1 MFRAPPPERRRRRD
15 LVAAGLVV
23 AVLAGL
29 AVALAA
35 TSDGAGTTSRPA
47 AVAVEPPVPA
57 AGAPAAFGPAW
68 TVPSPGTPVPVVAG
82 PAVVTAEGSTVVGR
96 DATTG
101 DERWSYARDLPLC
114 TVGAGFP
121 GVEVGRVL
129 AVYANEDPGADE
141 ASGDGPYCSEV
152 SMLRGDTGA
161 RVGARNPDSRPG
173 TRLLADDTSVLSTG
187 TDHLEVWRSDLVR
200 TLEYGDVPAQEQVGR
215 QPRPDCTYG
224 SAALGGRR
232 VAVIERCPGEQADRL
247 TVLAADGEDGAEK
260 PEERFS
266 VPLPGSG
273 ATVVAVSEEQVA
285 VALDD
290 PALPDPSR
298 LVVFDATGTAT
309 SVTELDPP
317 AAAADPPGG
326 VAPTSADDS
335 HRYWFTGSSV
345 VALDATELALL
356 WTLPDALG
364 PPVRYGIDLI
374 VPVPGGVRVV
384 DATRGTPGR
393 LLPVERAD
401 PAAPVGLAVLGD
413 VLLEQRGDQLVALT
427 PSA

>member
-1 MFRAPPPERRRRRD
+1 MFRAPPPERRRHRD

-29 AVALAA
+29 VVALAA
-35 TSDGAGTTSRPA
+35 TSDVAGTTSRPA
-47 AVAVEPPVPA
+47 AAAVEPPVPA
-57 AGAPAAFGPAW
+57 AGAPAAFGTAW
-68 TVPSPGTPVPVVAG
+68 TAPSPGTPLPVVAG

-114 TVGAGFP
+114 TVGAAFP
-121 GVEVGRVL
+121 GVEAGRVL
-129 AVYANEDPGADE
+129 AVYANDDLGGTDGT
-141 ASGDGPYCSEV
+141 GDGPYCSEV
-152 SMLRGDTGA
+152 TMLRGDTGA

-173 TRLLADDTSVLSTG
+173 TRLLADDTSVLATG

-232 VAVIERCPGEQADRL
+232 VAVIERCPGEATDRL

-266 VPLPGSG
+266 ISLPGSG

-285 VALDD
+285 VALND
-290 PALPDPSR
+290 PTLPDPSR
-298 LVVFDATGTAT
+298 LVVFDTTGTAV
-309 SVTELDPP
+309 SVSELDPP
-317 AAAADPPGG
+317 ADPPGG
-326 VAPTSADDS
+326 VAPTSGDDS

-364 PPVRYGIDLI
+364 PPVRYGIDLL
-374 VPVPGGVRVV
+374 VPVPGGLRVV

-393 LLPVERAD
+393 LLPVDRAD

-427 PSA
+427 PTS

>member
-15 LVAAGLVV
+15 LVAAGLV
-23 AVLAGL
+23 AAGLAGL
-29 AVALAA
+29 VVALAA
-35 TSDGAGTTSRPA
+35 ASDVAGTTSRTA

-57 AGAPAAFGPAW
+57 AGAPAAFGTAW
-68 TVPSPGTPVPVVAG
+68 TAPSPGTPVPVVAG
-82 PAVVTAEGSTVVGR
+82 PAVVTAEGSAVVGR
-96 DATTG
+96 DAGTG
-101 DERWSYARDLPLC
+101 EERWSYARDLPLC
-114 TVGAGFP
+114 TVGAAFP

-129 AVYANEDPGADE
+129 AVYANDGPGGA
-141 ASGDGPYCSEV
+141 GDGPYCSEV
-152 SMLRGDTGA
+152 TMLRGDTGA
-161 RVGARNPDSRPG
+161 RVGARNPDTRPG
-173 TRLLADDTSVLSTG
+173 TRLLADDTSVLATG

-200 TLEYGDVPAQEQVGR
+200 TLEYGAVPAQEQVGR
-215 QPRPDCTYG
+215 QPRPDCSYG

-232 VAVIERCPGEQADRL
+232 VAVVERCPGELADRL

-285 VALDD
+285 VAL
-290 PALPDPSR
+290 PDPSR
-298 LVVFDATGTAT
+298 LVVLDAGGTAT
-309 SVTELDPP
+309 AVTELDPP
-317 AAAADPPGG
+317 ATAADPPGQ

-345 VALDATELALL
+345 VALDAGELALL

-364 PPVRYGIDLI
+364 PPVRYGVDLL
-374 VPVPGGVRVV
+374 VPVPGGLRVV

-393 LLPVERAD
+393 LLPVDRAD

-413 VLLEQRGDQLVALT
+413 VLLEQRGDRLVALA
-427 PSA
+427 PAS